1 MTREGGGASGARV
14 FALFV
19 ATALALGALLLVAGC
34 TGTGED
40 AGNRVVSHGGAGDLP
55 GPLPEDVS
63 FRKAPRNAL
72 DAPDFSAALI
82 DGTSVTASDLWDDR
96 PLVLVFTESGCGECA
111 NVQREIAEVVD
122 EHAGAVA
129 LLAVVREDDLEGA
142 REYAEVQRL
151 GYPIALGGERVWLN
165 YAAEEPPLVVLI
177 APGGKVLRGWPGG
190 VDGEDLDAQLDR
202 LYERPPSED
211 E

>member
-1 MTREGGGASGARV
+1 MTRGGGSARGVSHLASLA
-14 FALFV
+14 
-19 ATALALGALLLVAGC
+19 ATALALGAVVLVAGC
-34 TGTGED
+34 TGFGED
-40 AGNRVVSHGGAGDLP
+40 AGNQVVSHGGSGDLP
-55 GPLPEDVS
+55 GPLPKDVS
-63 FRKAPRNAL
+63 FRKARRAAL
-72 DAPDFSAALI
+72 EAPDFFAALI

-111 NVQREIAEVVD
+111 NVQREIGEVVD

-142 REYAEVQRL
+142 REFAEDQQL
-151 GYPIALGGERVWLN
+151 GFPIALGSERVWLN

-190 VDGEDLDAQLDR
+190 VDGSDLDAQLDK
-202 LYERPPSED
+202 LYEKSGGEN
-211 E
+211 

>member
-1 MTREGGGASGARV
+1 VERGV

-34 TGTGED
+34 TGTDED
-40 AGNRVVSHGGAGDLP
+40 AGNQVVSHGGAADLP
-55 GPLPEDVS
+55 GTLPKDVS
-63 FRKAPRNAL
+63 FRKSPRNAL
-72 DAPDFSAALI
+72 AAPEFSVALV

-96 PLVLVFTESGCGECA
+96 PLVLVFTDSDCDECA
-111 NVQREIAEVVD
+111 EVHREVAEVVD

-142 REYAEVQRL
+142 REFAEDEQL
-151 GYPIALGGERVWLN
+151 GYPLALGGERVWLN
-165 YAAEEPPLVVLI
+165 YAAEEPPLVVLV

-190 VDGEDLDAQLDR
+190 VDGADLDAQLDK
-202 LYERPPSED
+202 LYEESGAEN
-211 E
+211 